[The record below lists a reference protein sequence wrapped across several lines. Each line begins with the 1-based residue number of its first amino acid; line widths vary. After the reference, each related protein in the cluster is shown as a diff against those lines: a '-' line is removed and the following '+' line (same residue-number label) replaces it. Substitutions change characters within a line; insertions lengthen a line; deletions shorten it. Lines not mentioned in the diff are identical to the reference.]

1 MSISNHLTSCTVA
14 TIDFPSAPRSST
26 LLSSVVLTLDQDTY
40 SDARARSDGPQAT
53 SSQESQ
59 YHKPSETI
67 ALAGGAGSYS
77 GGRFG
82 SVQTTISELGPIL
95 HGLQSRAPQ
104 GNPLTTCYSVRFD
117 ISFRHISYEFTLAQT
132 FQNLMRSLDTK
143 AAKMIVSSAN
153 CMAPVLNHTIRLL
166 SHCVDLV
173 NNIFG
178 TLLDTGNTQ
187 YKLSVI
193 DRYIAVGRN
202 KICDAIQ
209 GVTLNYVEFALE
221 VCCYQRHDATH

>member
-1 MSISNHLTSCTVA
+1 M
-14 TIDFPSAPRSST
+14 
-26 LLSSVVLTLDQDTY
+26 LTLDQDTY
-40 SDARARSDGPQAT
+40 LDATARSDPPQAS
-53 SSQESQ
+53 SSQGSQ
-59 YHKPSETI
+59 YRMPPEI
-67 ALAGGAGSYS
+67 VALAGGTGSYS

-82 SVQTTISELGPIL
+82 SVQATISQLGPIL

-104 GNPLTTCYSVRFD
+104 GNRLTTCYSVRFD
-117 ISFRHISYEFTLAQT
+117 ISVYHISYEFTLVQT
-132 FQNLMRSLDTK
+132 FQNLMRSLDAN
-143 AAKMIVSSAN
+143 AAKMIASSAN